1 MSGAGASPILALD
14 VDGVI
19 IDGFPRNRWDE
30 TLEADLGIDPA
41 RLTEEFFKPHWDEI
55 MRGLKPV
62 EPPLTAFLQD
72 YGSAVT
78 TAQFIAYWHGN
89 DANIQHNVIEAA
101 LSWQS
106 RTGGR
111 LALATN
117 QDLTRAR
124 YIKHDLGLGAHFDA
138 MVVSCQIGSAK
149 PEPEYFWKADEV
161 IERAPN
167 QPVIFLDD
175 MEANVIAARTHGW
188 EAHQVE
194 SIAHGVEILQGLSQT
209 K

>member
-1 MSGAGASPILALD
+1 MNTKPILALD

-30 TLEADLGIDPA
+30 TLEADLGINPA
-41 RLTEEFFKPHWDEI
+41 RLAEEFFKPHWDEI
-55 MRGLKPV
+55 MRGVKPV
-62 EPPLTAFLQD
+62 EPPLTAFLEE
-72 YGSAVT
+72 YGSTVT

-89 DANIQHNVIEAA
+89 DANVQHHVIEAA

-149 PEPEYFWKADEV
+149 PEPEYFQKADEV
-161 IERAPN
+161 IERAPG
-167 QPVIFLDD
+167 QQVIFLDD
-175 MEANVIAARTHGW
+175 MEINVTAAKAHGW
-188 EAHQVE
+188 TVHHVE
-194 SIAHGVEILQGLSQT
+194 SISRAVEILKEL
-209 K
+209 

>member
-1 MSGAGASPILALD
+1 MNTKPILALD

-19 IDGFPRNRWDE
+19 IDGFPRNRWDQ
-30 TLEADLGIDPA
+30 TLEVDLGINPV
-41 RLTEEFFKPHWDEI
+41 RLTQEFFKPHWDEI

-62 EPPLTAFLQD
+62 EPPLTAFLED

-89 DANIQHNVIEAA
+89 DANIQHHVIDTA

-117 QDLTRAR
+117 QDLTRAKYLR
-124 YIKHDLGLGAHFDA
+124 EDLGLSEHFET
-138 MVVSCQIGSAK
+138 MIVSCQIGSAK
-149 PEPEYFWKADEV
+149 PEPEYFQKADELL
-161 IERAPN
+161 ERAPGG
-167 QPVIFLDD
+167 QVIFLDD
-175 MEANVIAARTHGW
+175 MEINVIAARAHGW
-188 EAHQVE
+188 TAYHVE
-194 SIAHGVEILQGLSQT
+194 SISRAVEILKEL
-209 K
+209 

>member
-1 MSGAGASPILALD
+1 MAKLPILALD

-55 MRGLKPV
+55 MRGLRPV
-62 EPPLTAFLQD
+62 EPPLTAFLEE
-72 YGSAVT
+72 YGSTVT

-89 DANIQHNVIEAA
+89 DANVQHHVIEAA

-117 QDLTRAR
+117 QDHTRAKYLR
-124 YIKHDLGLGAHFDA
+124 KDLGLGKHFET
-138 MVVSCQIGSAK
+138 MIVSCQIGAAK
-149 PEPEYFWKADEV
+149 PEPEYFQKADELL
-161 IERAPN
+161 ERAPGG
-167 QPVIFLDD
+167 QVIFLDD
-175 MEANVIAARTHGW
+175 IEVNVAAARRHGW
-188 EAHQVE
+188 TAHHVE
-194 SIAHGVEILQGLSQT
+194 SIAHGVRILQGL
-209 K
+209 